1 MMTVLE
7 LGRPPTASNAS
18 RRPHQVPS
26 RPSKG
31 SIMAMFEAAKY
42 SAVEE
47 LRNGRGVEIRALR
60 PDDRADL
67 LAAVGRTGAESR
79 FRRFFAVKRDFT
91 EKEIAFF
98 SNIDFINHVALVAV
112 VEEDRRPVIVG
123 GGRYIVVQPGKAE
136 VAFAVVD
143 QYQGQGIGA
152 RLMQHLAAIARSCDI
167 RELIAEILS
176 DNTPMLKVF
185 EKSGFDLSTKRESGV
200 VHVALRL
207 I

>member
-1 MMTVLE
+1 M
-7 LGRPPTASNAS
+7 
-18 RRPHQVPS
+18 
-26 RPSKG
+26 
-31 SIMAMFEAAKY
+31 MAMVEAAKY

-47 LRNGRGVEIRALR
+47 LRNGRRVEIRALR

-67 LAAVGRTGAESR
+67 LAAVGRTGAESL
-79 FRRFFAVKRDFT
+79 FRRFFAAKRRFS

-98 SNIDFINHVALVAV
+98 LSVDFVNHVALAAL
-112 VEEDRRPVIVG
+112 VEEGKRPVIVG

-152 RLMQHLAAIARSCDI
+152 TLMHHLATIARSSGL
-167 RELIAEILS
+167 RELVAQVLP
-176 DNTPMLKVF
+176 DNTAMLKVF
-185 EKSGFDLSTKRESGV
+185 EKSGFGLSTKRESGV

-207 I
+207 T

>member
-1 MMTVLE
+1 
-7 LGRPPTASNAS
+7 
-18 RRPHQVPS
+18 
-26 RPSKG
+26 
-31 SIMAMFEAAKY
+31 MAMFEAAKY

-47 LRNGRGVEIRALR
+47 LRNERRVEIRALR

-98 SNIDFINHVALVAV
+98 SIIDFINHVALVAV
-112 VEEDRRPVIVG
+112 VEEERRPVIVG

-152 RLMQHLAAIARSCDI
+152 RLMHHLAAIARSCGI

-185 EKSGFDLSTKRESGV
+185 EKSGFDLSTERESGV

>member
-1 MMTVLE
+1 
-7 LGRPPTASNAS
+7 
-18 RRPHQVPS
+18 
-26 RPSKG
+26 
-31 SIMAMFEAAKY
+31 MAMFEAAKY

-47 LRNGRGVEIRALR
+47 LRNGRRVEIRALR

-67 LAAVGRTGAESR
+67 LEAVGRTGAESR
-79 FRRFFAVKRDFT
+79 LRRFFAVKRDFT

-98 SNIDFINHVALVAV
+98 LHIDFVNHVALLAV
-112 VEEDRRPVIVG
+112 MEEERRVIVG

-152 RLMQHLAAIARSCDI
+152 RLMHHLAAIARSCGI